1 MSSLKHRHF
10 PVREVNKFIAPCT
23 TLSVD
28 NRSVWLT
35 QQPFSVSRLSD
46 GLFIYLFNS
55 NLELSVLVNA

>member
-1 MSSLKHRHF
+1 M
-10 PVREVNKFIAPCT
+10 REVNEFIAPCT

-35 QQPFSVSRLSD
+35 HQPFSVSRLSD